1 MDYLK
6 LIEKEIRKQRFGKE
20 PATLYEPIRYIM
32 SLGGKRLRPVLVLLA
47 YNMYRSRPSGR
58 SLKLKTSGNQTLQQI
73 VSFAVAVEAFHN
85 FTLMHDDIM
94 DQAPIRR
101 GKPTVHKK
109 WGENTAILS
118 GDVMLVKVYEMLS
131 ALEPELLHKALPIFN
146 KTAVEV
152 CEGQQLD
159 MDFETRETVSEKEYL
174 NMIRL
179 KTAVL
184 LGFSLAFGALLAGAP
199 EQDQKLLYRFGVGIG
214 TGFQLRDDILD
225 VYANQDKFGKQV
237 GGDIISN
244 KKTYLLIKALEL
256 CKGKDLESLRYW
268 LSAKKF
274 NKKEKVLAV
283 TALYDKVGIH
293 TLASK
298 KADAYFRES
307 YALLKGLSSGV
318 SIDDLTDYAKV
329 LMSRQN

>member
-20 PATLYEPIRYIM
+20 PTSLYEPLRYIM

-47 YNMYRSRPSGR
+47 YSMYRNFSSRRKAKPKTPEKR
-58 SLKLKTSGNQTLQQI
+58 KLEQI
-73 VSFAVAVEAFHN
+73 VPFAVAVEAFHN

-94 DQAPIRR
+94 DRAPIRR
-101 GKPTVHKK
+101 GKPTVHTV

-131 ALEPELLHKALPIFN
+131 ALDPQVLHKALPLFN
-146 KTAVEV
+146 KTAIEV

-159 MDFETRETVSEKEYL
+159 MDFETKVAVSEKEYL

-184 LGFSLAFGALLAGAP
+184 LGFSLEFGALLAGAP
-199 EQDQKLLYRFGVGIG
+199 EKDQKLLYRFGVGIG

-225 VYANQDKFGKQV
+225 VYASQDKFGKQV

-256 CKGKDLESLRYW
+256 CKGKDLETLKHW
-268 LSAKKF
+268 LSVKKF
-274 NKKEKVLAV
+274 NKKEKVQAV
-283 TALYDKVGIH
+283 TALYNKVGIYE
-293 TLASK
+293 LASK

-307 YALLKGLSSGV
+307 YALLNKLSSGV
-318 SIDDLTDYAKV
+318 AVSELTDYAEV